1 MMTTQKSLLYVE
13 DDRDDQE
20 FFYDAMQVSH
30 PDLKIIT
37 ADSGQAALDYLNRAA
52 EAGELPGLMVLD
64 INLPVFDGKELMR
77 TLKANPLLEHLP
89 VVVFTS
95 SQSPAD
101 KEWAEAI
108 GLSLYNKPYDIG
120 LMPGVVEDLLG
131 YMR

>member
-13 DDRDDQE
+13 DDIDDRE
-20 FFYDAMQVSH
+20 FFYDAMQVAH
-30 PDLKIIT
+30 PDLTIIT
-37 ADSGQAALDYLNRAA
+37 ADSGRAALDYLNKAA

-77 TLKANPLLEHLP
+77 TLKANPLLQHLP

-101 KEWAEAI
+101 KEWAEGN

-120 LMPGVVEDLLG
+120 LMPGVVEDLLT